1 MKYFALGV
9 LFFFYLLA
17 ILADFIAPYPYWLQ
31 NRNAPYHPPTKIH
44 IFNREGHLTLPYV
57 HPYKMV
63 NPVFRTYEEDKTITC
78 KVQFFAQTPYGFK
91 LFYTPPKCGIY
102 LLGTDKLGR
111 DIFSRLLYGARIS
124 LSIGLIGVA
133 VTFFLGILFGGLAGY
148 YGGWVDNT
156 VMRITEVLM
165 SIPGFYLMLTLR
177 AIFPL
182 DLSSV
187 EVFFLIVFILSF
199 VGWAGLARIIRGM
212 VLSYK
217 NAEYVLAAKTYGA
230 GTLRI
235 LFKHILPNLYFYLIV
250 SATMAIPGYI
260 LGEAALS
267 LLGLG
272 IQEPYPSWGNMLS
285 EARSLTVITF
295 YPWIL
300 APGIAIFLVIVAF
313 NMLGDALLAER
324 GITKRE
330 FKNFKG

>member
-9 LFFFYLLA
+9 LLFFYLAA
-17 ILADFIAPYPYWLQ
+17 IFADFLAPYPYWLQ
-31 NRNAPYHPPTKIH
+31 NRQAPYHPPTKV
-44 IFNREGHLTLPYV
+44 HLFYKGQFVGPYV
-57 HPYKMV
+57 HPYRLV
-63 NPVFRTYEEDKTITC
+63 NPVFRTYEEEKDKTC
-78 KVQFFAQTPYGFK
+78 KVRFFTKTPYGFK

-124 LSIGLIGVA
+124 LSIGLIGVSI
-133 VTFFLGILFGGLAGY
+133 TFLLGILFGGLAGY
-148 YGGWVDNT
+148 YGGLFDAA
-156 VMRITEVLM
+156 VMRLTEILM
-165 SIPGFYLMLTLR
+165 SIPAFYLMLALR
-177 AIFPL
+177 AVFPL
-182 DLSSV
+182 DISSV

-199 VGWAGLARIIRGM
+199 IGWAPLARVVRGM

-217 NAEYVLAAKTYGA
+217 KLEYVLAAKTYGA
-230 GTLRI
+230 SGMRI
-235 LFKHILPNLYFYLIV
+235 LFKHILPNLSFYLIV
-250 SATMAIPGYI
+250 SATMAIPSYI

-285 EARSLTVITF
+285 DARSLTVITF

-300 APGIAIFLVIVAF
+300 APGVAIFLVVMAF

-324 GITKRE
+324 GSFNSTK
-330 FKNFKG
+330 

>member
-1 MKYFALGV
+1 MRYLALGI

-17 ILADFIAPYPYWLQ
+17 LLADFLAPYPYDLQ
-31 NRNAPYHPPTKIH
+31 NRQAPYHPPTKV
-44 IFNREGHLTLPYV
+44 HLFYKGTFVGPYV
-57 HPYKMV
+57 HPYHLV
-63 NPVFRTYEEDKTITC
+63 NPIFKTYKEDTSKIC
-78 KVQFFAQTPYGFK
+78 KVRFFTKTPYGFK

-133 VTFFLGILFGGLAGY
+133 ITFLLGIIFGGLAGY
-148 YGGWVDNT
+148 YGGWVDSV
-156 VMRITEVLM
+156 VMRLTEVLM
-165 SIPGFYLMLTLR
+165 SIPGFYLMLALR
-177 AIFPL
+177 AVFPL
-182 DLSSV
+182 DMSSI

-199 VGWAGLARIIRGM
+199 VGWAGLARVIRGL
-212 VLSYK
+212 VLSYR

-230 GTLRI
+230 STLRI
-235 LFKHILPNLYFYLIV
+235 LFKHILPNTYFYLLITAT
-250 SATMAIPGYI
+250 SAVPSYI

-285 EARSLTVITF
+285 EARSLTAITF

-300 APGIAIFLVIVAF
+300 APGVAIFLVIVAF
-313 NMLGDALLAER
+313 NMLGDSLVE
-324 GITKRE
+324 
-330 FKNFKG
+330 KNRNK

>member
-1 MKYFALGV
+1 MKYFALGI
-9 LFFFYLLA
+9 LSFFYLLA
-17 ILADFIAPYPYWLQ
+17 IFADFVAPYPYWLQ

-44 IFNREGHLTLPYV
+44 FIKNGHLTAPFV

-63 NPVFRTYEEDKTITC
+63 NPVFRTYEEETEKVC
-78 KVQFFAQTPYGFK
+78 KIRFFTETPYGFK

-124 LSIGLIGVA
+124 LSIGLIGVS
-133 VTFFLGILFGGLAGY
+133 VTFLLGILFGGIAGY
-148 YGGWVDNT
+148 YGGWVDNLI
-156 VMRITEVLM
+156 MRITEVLM
-165 SIPGFYLMLTLR
+165 SIPGFYLMLALR

-182 DLSSV
+182 DMSSV

-199 VGWAGLARIIRGM
+199 IGWAGLARVVRGM
-212 VLSYK
+212 VLSYR

-230 GTLRI
+230 PTHRI
-235 LFKHILPNLYFYLIV
+235 LLKHIIPNLYFYLVV
-250 SATMAIPGYI
+250 SATMSIPAYI

-285 EARSLTVITF
+285 DARSLTVITF

-300 APGIAIFLVIVAF
+300 APGVAIFLVIIAF
-313 NMLGDALLAER
+313 NMLGDALLSER
-324 GITKRE
+324 GMDKGE
-330 FKNFKG
+330 FKNLSR